1 MCQSPRLHVTSQVGF
16 YLIYAIEEASHAAL
30 ARCGGTHHGHA
41 AAERGDSGDTGHQLL
56 DTGAGDKEG
65 QSRYLTFPSYT
76 YLLSAIIYVE
86 PEPAFLSAMRG
97 FLVVLALSLH
107 EMFEGIALGLAT
119 TTRWDRD
126 ISIDIRIYP
135 ISRTIYCIYYLCYDP
150 EVCGCCSWPLAH
162 TSSSSRCASGS
173 SW

>member
-1 MCQSPRLHVTSQVGF
+1 MSPSPRPHVTSQVGF

-30 ARCGGTHHGHA
+30 ARCGGPEHGHGHGHA

-56 DTGAGDKEG
+56 DTEAGEKEG
-65 QSRYLTFPSYT
+65 QSRYLTYLSST

-119 TTRWDRD
+119 TTRWHLS
-126 ISIDIRIYP
+126 ISI
-135 ISRTIYCIYYLCYDP
+135 
-150 EVCGCCSWPLAH
+150 
-162 TSSSSRCASGS
+162 
-173 SW
+173 

>member
-1 MCQSPRLHVTSQVGF
+1 MTSQVGF

-30 ARCGGTHHGHA
+30 ARCGGPEHEHGHSHA

-56 DTGAGDKEG
+56 DTEAGEKEG
-65 QSRYLTFPSYT
+65 QSRYLTFPSST
-76 YLLSAIIYVE
+76 YLLSVIYVE

-119 TTRWDRD
+119 TTRWDHVSNIPIYLANYLLYL
-126 ISIDIRIYP
+126 ISMP
-135 ISRTIYCIYYLCYDP
+135 
-150 EVCGCCSWPLAH
+150 
-162 TSSSSRCASGS
+162 
-173 SW
+173 

>member
-1 MCQSPRLHVTSQVGF
+1 MTSQVGF

-30 ARCGGTHHGHA
+30 ARCGGPEHGHGHA

-56 DTGAGDKEG
+56 DTEAGEKEG
-65 QSRYLTFPSYT
+65 QSRYLTFLSST

-119 TTRWDRD
+119 TTR
-126 ISIDIRIYP
+126 SYL
-135 ISRTIYCIYYLCYDP
+135 SIYYRYYVSNIQIYLENYLLYLQG
-150 EVCGCCSWPLAH
+150 V
-162 TSSSSRCASGS
+162 
-173 SW
+173 